1 MTDALGILSI
11 GPPPE
16 RHADRVVAAMLR
28 QLAQT
33 RAHLFPAICAAL
45 QSSSDGTPQAQRKLE
60 RRIKEAGA
68 LSTLLTPG
76 KRGRYT
82 LHFCDCTG
90 WDPARNV
97 EITLADLD
105 TLPPQSWLAY
115 RANRIK
121 SAAGGRQEFTLTGE
135 PFLFVT
141 HHCLSRAAQRA
152 DARTVE
158 HLLIAAECIMKT
170 VMTFSNKTGWPTALT
185 APREG
190 WRVPLAD
197 NPDFAVVLRRH
208 ERRKALVAATL
219 LRNCGGAPR

>member
-97 EITLADLD
+97 ETRRSRHAAATTMARLPRQPDQERCRWTARIHTHWRAFSICHPSLSQPRRATGRRPDSRAPVDRGRVHHEDRDDFLKQNRLADG
-105 TLPPQSWLAY
+105 TNGAARRVA
-115 RANRIK
+115 RATR
-121 SAAGGRQEFTLTGE
+121 G
-135 PFLFVT
+135 
-141 HHCLSRAAQRA
+141 
-152 DARTVE
+152 
-158 HLLIAAECIMKT
+158 
-170 VMTFSNKTGWPTALT
+170 
-185 APREG
+185 
-190 WRVPLAD
+190 
-197 NPDFAVVLRRH
+197 
-208 ERRKALVAATL
+208 
-219 LRNCGGAPR
+219 